1 MSQVSKPVRYLFLA
15 AWLFLAVAL
24 GMRWFDGGSPAELPE
39 MLMAFVFLNLAF
51 QWEGI
56 ARMVKQ

>member
-1 MSQVSKPVRYLFLA
+1 MSQVSKPVRYLLLA

-24 GMRWFDGGSPAELPE
+24 GMRWFDGGSPGE
-39 MLMAFVFLNLAF
+39 MPKVLMAFVFLNLAF